1 MKIFNRQ
8 HFTPGGLCLTI
19 IILVC
24 GGYVIFPAF
33 VEAAMTVQ
41 SFNGPVQVILK
52 EEGNWKPV
60 TDKIQL
66 QAGDQ
71 IMTEAGGSVVL
82 LGEDGSELQIGE
94 KTQVAIS
101 ELDFSTTR
109 KTRVSRFKLFWGK
122 LTAKAAKYDYQN
134 NTFNVE
140 TDTVVAGFKFS
151 QMTIIAPP
159 QDDESPTKLMP
170 LEGKFEFK
178 QTNTG
183 KTAVDCR
190 LNDDRAGIAFPIES
204 VGTTVEMQVQPPE
217 GKIALES
224 SVPLQNLCA
233 ILSTNFNALDV
244 ENLSGAPSLEG
255 GFLDNSVRIEPGA
268 SVSFGIPPDKADQ
281 EIKFAQKLQ
290 ANQKSQGKT
299 EGTDPIFVFSRRTIS
314 GGKFLMCANRGTI
327 ILNGHPLKRGAC
339 ADFPIGGEQPPI
351 QQTPTPVPQETP
363 VIPPPPEEPPK
374 EHVGSPILPK

>member
-1 MKIFNRQ
+1 MKIINRQ
-8 HFTPGGLCLTI
+8 RFTPGGLFLMI
-19 IILVC
+19 LILVW

-41 SFNGPVQVILK
+41 VFSGPVQVILK

-60 TDKIQL
+60 TDKMQL
-66 QAGDQ
+66 QAGDE
-71 IMTEAGGSVVL
+71 IMTAAGGSVVL

-94 KTQVAIS
+94 KTQLAIS

-122 LTAKAAKYDYQN
+122 LTGKAAKYDYRN

-159 QDDESPTKLMP
+159 QDDESPTKLIP

-178 QTNTG
+178 QTDTG

-190 LNDDRAGIAFPIES
+190 LDDKRAGIAFPIES
-204 VGTTVEMQVQPPE
+204 VGTTVEMQVQPAE
-217 GKIALES
+217 GKIAIES
-224 SVPLQNLCA
+224 SIPLRNICA
-233 ILSTNFNALDV
+233 LLSPDFNALDV

-255 GFLDNSVRIEPGA
+255 EFLHNSVSIAQDA
-268 SVSFGIPPDKADQ
+268 SASFGIPPDKADQ
-281 EIKFAQKLQ
+281 EIAFAQKLQ

-299 EGTDPIFVFSRRTIS
+299 EGTDPIFIFSRRTIP
-314 GGKFLMCANRGTI
+314 GGSFLMCAKRGI
-327 ILNGHPLKRGAC
+327 ITLNGHPVKLGDC
-339 ADFPIGGEQPPI
+339 SNFPIGEEPPV
-351 QQTPTPVPQETP
+351 QQTPTPVPQGTP